1 MRRLSWVFIV
11 IITIV
16 VGWYFLW
23 LKSLEK
29 VETFIASNIEQLQIS
44 NSITDVDVHYTL
56 KPKGFPF
63 KAGYVVENVKVIF
76 DEKDTQHHAEISTKG
91 YSFVYVSI
99 FDFYKLFT
107 EGNIRFNT
115 SIQDFE
121 GVVNVESP
129 KDNVEVRFNIARS
142 LGEGVWG
149 TAHSFEGTL
158 SDLDIYVSLKDV
170 KDKRILTVNQL
181 KLKNENS
188 VADNLLSAL
197 SNLDVLGATFYD
209 LEGENSFEVDQ
220 FKFAFD
226 VSKLPLLTES
236 SLNKLRSLNF
246 KSASTEQLDN
256 MKNQVLDYF
265 NQMKDA
271 GTSIQLK
278 DYKVKIDEFMGSLDF
293 KMRLN
298 DQLKPVGRAE
308 VKFKNIA
315 ALNHLGGISE
325 APVDLSLFSEA
336 GQEEVS
342 VNFESDGKRIYLNGL
357 PVLMFVPSIDIILEN
372 LWPTDSA
379 VYQLENKYIIDKT
392 DELADEVTSVDI
404 NNLNLQSSVSATV
417 PNSVSLSEKVS
428 LTGVILTEEL
438 DGTSAVLSV
447 SSTIDTVSETA
458 DVSG

>member
-1 MRRLSWVFIV
+1 
-11 IITIV
+11 
-16 VGWYFLW
+16 
-23 LKSLEK
+23 
-29 VETFIASNIEQLQIS
+29 
-44 NSITDVDVHYTL
+44 
-56 KPKGFPF
+56 
-63 KAGYVVENVKVIF
+63 
-76 DEKDTQHHAEISTKG
+76 
-91 YSFVYVSI
+91 
-99 FDFYKLFT
+99 
-107 EGNIRFNT
+107 
-115 SIQDFE
+115 
-121 GVVNVESP
+121 
-129 KDNVEVRFNIARS
+129 
-142 LGEGVWG
+142 
-149 TAHSFEGTL
+149 
-158 SDLDIYVSLKDV
+158 LDIYVSLKDV